1 MEKKILVVE
10 DNSDARE
17 LLAFFFKR
25 SGYKVIEASD
35 GLEAIDQTHAAHPHL
50 ILMDLGLPKLT
61 GDQATARLKADPST
75 KDIPVIIC
83 TAFHKGTLVD
93 KAVAAGAAEVLLKPI
108 DMKALLGVL
117 RRHLETET
125 ETTNPVNAADT
136 AVFTA

>member
-1 MEKKILVVE
+1 MGKKILVVE

-25 SGYKVIEASD
+25 SGYEVIEAAN
-35 GLEAIDQTHAAHPHL
+35 GLEAIDQTHAAHPNL

-93 KAVAAGAAEVLLKPI
+93 KAMAAGAAELLLKPI
-108 DMKALLGVL
+108 DMKVLLGVL
-117 RRHLETET
+117 RRHLEIET
-125 ETTNPVNAADT
+125 ANPTSAANT
-136 AVFTA
+136 AILTA